1 MPSQKFTDVGIR
13 VRGVELEA
21 TVEADI
27 DPGDP
32 SIEVTQVLVDGECVL
47 GEMEPIEIEELCDTI
62 FALVFQN
69 DEIDY

>member
-13 VRGVELEA
+13 VCGVELEA
-21 TVEADI
+21 TVVADI

-62 FALVFQN
+62 FVLAFQN
-69 DEIDY
+69 EEIDY

>member
-62 FALVFQN
+62 FVLAFQN